1 MCYLDRWVEIIYTP
15 WYDTLNMTLFI
26 DYSLG
31 DFVTHPEMPDWGIGQ
46 VQSVEGSRV
55 TVNFENSGK
64 QLINASLILLV
75 PVADKTE

>member
-1 MCYLDRWVEIIYTP
+1 
-15 WYDTLNMTLFI
+15 MTLFI

-31 DFVTHPEMPDWGIGQ
+31 DFVTHPEKPDWGIGQ

-55 TVNFENSGK
+55 TVNFNNSGK